1 MVNNLLLVFVGGGL
15 GSSARYLFQR
25 VIPSEAGLLFPWATL
40 LVNIIGCFVIGIIWG
55 LHVKAGINNDA
66 KLFLMTGLCG
76 GFTTFSTFSAENF
89 QLLKSGAYLTAAG
102 YIFASITMCIV
113 ATFIGFKIINN

>member
-1 MVNNLLLVFVGGGL
+1 MIKSFLLVGLGGGVGAML
-15 GSSARYLFQR
+15 RYLVATIWR
-25 VIPSEAGLLFPWATL
+25 TENFPYNTL
-40 LVNIIGCFVIGIIWG
+40 LINIVGSLLIGIVFA
-55 LHVKAGINNDA
+55 LSEKTDFINDNI
-66 KLFLMTGLCG
+66 KLFLATGICG

-102 YIFASITMCIV
+102 YIFASVTMCIV